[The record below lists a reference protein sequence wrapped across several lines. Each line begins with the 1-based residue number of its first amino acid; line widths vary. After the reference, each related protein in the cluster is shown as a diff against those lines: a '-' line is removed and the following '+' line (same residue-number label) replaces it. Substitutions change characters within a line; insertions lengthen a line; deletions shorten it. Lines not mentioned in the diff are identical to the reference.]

1 MQVSV
6 NTDTAFVHYSTQ
18 EKNHLQ
24 NLLSFKQKFKHV
36 GFVPQFFCL
45 SLQLSPQTY
54 TAQGVM
60 PWSALSTFP
69 LVKEITENT
78 EEREKEGKK
87 IDYYPGKIMTVHG
100 KDWHK
105 RAKKGSFLRS

>member
-1 MQVSV
+1 
-6 NTDTAFVHYSTQ
+6 
-18 EKNHLQ
+18 
-24 NLLSFKQKFKHV
+24 
-36 GFVPQFFCL
+36 
-45 SLQLSPQTY
+45 
-54 TAQGVM
+54 M